1 MLGALENLSEALNL
15 TWRAP
20 DRWTSPREAGR
31 LRNMS
36 ERTSSRH
43 LALVRPSVKPGDHAI
58 ERAITLMQGDVARAW
73 TVTELARRVGLSR
86 PAFARRFVAHAG
98 ISPLRYLTRYRME
111 RAAEMLAQPEL
122 RLAQVAGQVG
132 YSSEYAFNRAFKRQH
147 RVAPGTFRRQLG
159 ARAVPDFRLAA

>member
-1 MLGALENLSEALNL
+1 MPGALESLSETLNL
-15 TWRAP
+15 TQRAP
-20 DRWTSPREAGR
+20 ECWTRAHEAGR

-43 LALVRPSVKPGDHAI
+43 LKLVRPCVKPADHAV
-58 ERAITLMQGDVARAW
+58 ERAITLMHGDVAHAW

-98 ISPLRYLTRYRME
+98 ISPLRYLTRYRMD

-147 RVAPGTFRRQLG
+147 RVAPGTFRRQLSV
-159 ARAVPDFRLAA
+159 RAVPEFRMAA